1 MHQRR
6 FKDASEKTW
15 KDSKVLFFFIYYNEQ
30 VLLALGNLRYLN
42 RLFFNVYAHA
52 HLRREKWQTFA
63 R

>member
-1 MHQRR
+1 MEGL
-6 FKDASEKTW
+6 KST
-15 KDSKVLFFFIYYNEQ
+15 FFFIYYNEQ